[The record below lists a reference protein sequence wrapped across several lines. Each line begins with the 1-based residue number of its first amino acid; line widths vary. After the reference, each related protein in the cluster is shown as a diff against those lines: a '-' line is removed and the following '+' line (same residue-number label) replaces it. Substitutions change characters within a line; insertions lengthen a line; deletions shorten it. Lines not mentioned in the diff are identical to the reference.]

1 MIITV
6 GINLYQ
12 PVLVREAVDG
22 LTENSLSKTQ
32 FLQLIMVYG
41 GLTVLSIWFSR
52 QLRRLPQRVSHKV
65 EYELRRDLFAHLTR
79 LDQAFFREQ
88 RTGDLMTRMSS
99 DINIVRDATSQGL
112 LQGLRTA
119 GVLIFAPIV
128 MIMTSPSLSLLL
140 LILFPPMVWLFF
152 RIIRVMRDRQQ
163 ELQENLSDISNF
175 SQESFSGIR
184 TVKGFAI
191 EARRSGLFEAINQD
205 QITKYMRMH
214 IARQALWPLMAFWFS
229 LGTILI
235 LNVAGRQIIH
245 HELTL
250 GTLLQFIQ
258 YLLYM
263 QWPMLALSW
272 VASLI
277 QRGKVSWQRIQ
288 EIFEHQPDIADT
300 ETTAEAPE
308 ECGNGLHFEN
318 VSLSINDQPLL
329 QNINLRIRNGS
340 SLGITGPTGSG
351 KTLLVSLVARLA
363 DPTDGVIRIGN
374 HDIRTLP
381 LQQLR
386 NWIGFAAQ
394 EPVLFSR
401 PLKENIAFGL
411 EQENRAAMEWA
422 AQVAHLSHEV
432 ETFPDGYETLLG
444 ERGVTLSGGQ
454 RQRTSIA
461 RAVARHPDI
470 LILDDVL
477 ASVDTHTEAAIMK
490 KLQPV
495 MLDRTTLFVS
505 HRISTLRHA
514 DEIIVLEDGR
524 ITQHGTHESL
534 LKEDG
539 YYAELNT
546 LQQLS
551 EQLETDA

>member
-514 DEIIVLEDGR
+514 DEIIVIEDGR